1 MNRPGGTTETTGQ
14 TAPRRGSRFLRR
26 AIVLYPAAWRRRYG
40 DEFEA
45 LLEQTRLTPRI
56 LFDVAVAA
64 VDAHLNPTA
73 PLRKWP
79 FMFERLRASEL
90 AVFAGWILFVVAGLG
105 FAKMTEDSA
114 FGAAGGANPAVGL
127 AYDAFGVGAVV
138 ALLGVL
144 AAGVPIAW
152 AIARSAFRTHR
163 WRRLSLLAVPPVS
176 LTVWVG
182 VTFLLV
188 NAVDPPP
195 PDRAMRVEYFAYNP
209 LFVFTWVAVFSLAAV
224 VSTVAVTVA
233 AINGEVAP
241 GLYRRAVTPALI
253 VAGAMAIVVLALAVW
268 GVALLATTPSLFWGN
283 GGVLATSTALTW
295 LGVVAGMGAGAAV
308 AIRGAAV
315 AWANRFA

>member
-1 MNRPGGTTETTGQ
+1 VNRPGGTTETTGQ
-14 TAPRRGSRFLRR
+14 TAPRRGSRFLRH

-90 AVFAGWILFVVAGLG
+90 AVFAGWILFVVSGLG
-105 FAKMTEDSA
+105 FSKMTEDSA

-163 WRRLSLLAVPPVS
+163 WRQLSLLAVPPVS
-176 LTVWVG
+176 LAVWIG

-188 NAVDPPP
+188 NAVDKPV
-195 PDRAMRVEYFAYNP
+195 PDGAIRVVYFVA
-209 LFVFTWVAVFSLAAV
+209 WVAVFSLAAV

-268 GVALLATTPSLFWGN
+268 GLALLATTPSLFWGN

>member
-1 MNRPGGTTETTGQ
+1 
-14 TAPRRGSRFLRR
+14 
-26 AIVLYPAAWRRRYG
+26 
-40 DEFEA
+40 
-45 LLEQTRLTPRI
+45 
-56 LFDVAVAA
+56 
-64 VDAHLNPTA
+64 
-73 PLRKWP
+73 
-79 FMFERLRASEL
+79 
-90 AVFAGWILFVVAGLG
+90 
-105 FAKMTEDSA
+105 MTEDSA

-163 WRRLSLLAVPPVS
+163 WRQLSLLAVPPVS
-176 LTVWVG
+176 LAVWIG

-188 NAVDPPP
+188 NAVDKPV
-195 PDRAMRVEYFAYNP
+195 PDGAIRVVYFVA
-209 LFVFTWVAVFSLAAV
+209 WVAVFSLAAV

-268 GVALLATTPSLFWGN
+268 GLALLATTPSLFWGN

>member
-1 MNRPGGTTETTGQ
+1 VNRPGGTTETTGQ

-144 AAGVPIAW
+144 AAGVPIVW

-163 WRRLSLLAVPPVS
+163 WRQLSLLAVPPVS
-176 LTVWVG
+176 LTVWIG

-188 NAVDPPP
+188 NAVDQPV
-195 PDRAMRVEYFAYNP
+195 PDGAMRVVYFVA
-209 LFVFTWVAVFSLAAV
+209 WVAVFSLAAV

-268 GVALLATTPSLFWGN
+268 GLALLATTPSLFWGN